1 MEFGIQNIAE
11 GGNWYVEK
19 GVGLKYLGI
28 INPINIALGIQNGTV
43 TGPAS
48 APAGETVT
56 LTVTPDEGYELATL
70 TITDG
75 DQHEIEYDEWD
86 YSFEMPASPV
96 YVIATFQQVYVKL
109 SDYAVTTTGVIDE
122 EGFVKASVTYVP
134 EATGSYA
141 TPEVEGSL
149 ETKFYYQVIDDA
161 NEVAAEGEFTT
172 YNPPFGGTI
181 MNGEVYGTIPNLVA
195 GTEYKL
201 NITRV
206 EVLDYTKGYWDE
218 EAMDFVVPVVFEDAR
233 LDGYLATTTFKAIN
247 TPVVEPLITELNV
260 ERYTG
265 LGYTVTNAEVDFS
278 EAEEFLGINGVTAD
292 MLRIVNP
299 DGTTISDY
307 APYDG
312 WFDGDGKAETWGANT
327 KINVKFFQAI
337 PEGKYTICDMNGAD
351 VVDNTYTVRWAI
363 EANDKV
369 AIFKI
374 NVKFVEAPV
383 IDYTIEDLNVI
394 ETVDVNLTSEL
405 GKFYEGLKANVDVQA
420 ILNKLGENGIDDVA
434 IFAVLSD
441 GTLDSNYQLG
451 TTDGWR
457 NAAGDWQGYGDAA
470 FFYVKANFAADE
482 NQIYEVGGMEG
493 KNTTAEWESPATYT
507 ATYAFVKPGDNH
519 DAVVLK
525 VNLAYTVPTGIESTP
540 AADGVKPDG
549 KYFENGKI
557 VIYKNGNKYDASG
570 APMNK

>member
-1 MEFGIQNIAE
+1 MPNDD
-11 GGNWYVEK
+11 V
-19 GVGLKYLGI
+19 
-28 INPINIALGIQNGTV
+28 TV
-43 TGPAS
+43 T
-48 APAGETVT
+48 
-56 LTVTPDEGYELATL
+56 
-70 TITDG
+70 
-75 DQHEIEYDEWD
+75 
-86 YSFEMPASPV
+86 
-96 YVIATFQQVYVKL
+96 ATFQEAYVKL
-109 SDYAVTTTGVIDE
+109 SDYAAVCNGIIDEDGSVKVAVTFTPELKGSYEDAEAFANKGTVLFTYNILDENNTPVYAEDLDNMSIPNDKTIADGIVQTYVSNLIADKNYTLVVTGVHVYDYYSAAFEIFTE
-122 EGFVKASVTYVP
+122 VPTEG
-134 EATGSYA
+134 
-141 TPEVEGSL
+141 
-149 ETKFYYQVIDDA
+149 Q
-161 NEVAAEGEFTT
+161 
-172 YNPPFGGTI
+172 
-181 MNGEVYGTIPNLVA
+181 
-195 GTEYKL
+195 
-201 NITRV
+201 
-206 EVLDYTKGYWDE
+206 
-218 EAMDFVVPVVFEDAR
+218 
-233 LDGYLATTTFKAIN
+233 YLATATFTTVK
-247 TPVVEPLITELNV
+247 PLITELNV
-260 ERYTG
+260 ERYVG
-265 LGYTVTNAEVDFS
+265 QGYTVTNAEVDFS
-278 EAEEFLGINGVTAD
+278 AAEEYLGVNGITTD

-307 APYDG
+307 ATYDG

-327 KINVKFFQAI
+327 KINVKFFEALTD
-337 PEGKYTICDMNGAD
+337 GKYTICDMNGAD
-351 VVDNTYTVRWAI
+351 VVDATYTVRWAI

-383 IDYTIEDLNVI
+383 TDYTFEDLNVI

-405 GKFYEGLKANVDVQA
+405 GKCYEGLKANVDVQA

-441 GTLDSNYQLG
+441 GSLDSNYQLG
-451 TTDGWR
+451 TSDGWR
-457 NAAGDWQGYGDAA
+457 NAAGDWQGWGDAA